1 MRREVGDAGRRKG
14 SKTERA
20 ELNSEEVEEAEL
32 KDENSDADD
41 HECGKRAPKRVADP
55 KMPTQAEIDEHN
67 LTHMPY
73 RSWCIHCVRGRA
85 ETSGHRRQGPRPEGA
100 VPEVHM
106 DYCFMGKKDEEA
118 QPILVARDRDT
129 RMTVSFLVQSK
140 GVVSNYTVK
149 RLMAFLREIGH
160 HGNNIII
167 RSDQESPIKAVAE
180 RLAKERGEAQTLLEN
195 SPVRSSG
202 SNGIVE
208 RAIKEIEYHVK
219 SLKSALDE
227 RLGTSIGAASNILA
241 WLIEFSGVEMVA
253 TR

>member
-1 MRREVGDAGRRKG
+1 
-14 SKTERA
+14 
-20 ELNSEEVEEAEL
+20 
-32 KDENSDADD
+32 
-41 HECGKRAPKRVADP
+41 
-55 KMPTQAEIDEHN
+55 
-67 LTHMPY
+67 
-73 RSWCIHCVRGRA
+73 
-85 ETSGHRRQGPRPEGA
+85 
-100 VPEVHM
+100 M

-140 GVVSNYTVK
+140 GLVSNYTVK

-160 HGNNIII
+160 HSNKIII

-180 RLAKERGEAQTLLEN
+180 QLAKERGEAQTLLEN

-219 SLKSALDE
+219 SMKSALDE
-227 RLGTSIGAASNILA
+227 RLGTSIGATSNILA
-241 WLIEFSGVEMVA
+241 WLIEFSGVIINRYLVSKDGKTSLERRRA
-253 TR
+253 SRPRCWGSSSPSR